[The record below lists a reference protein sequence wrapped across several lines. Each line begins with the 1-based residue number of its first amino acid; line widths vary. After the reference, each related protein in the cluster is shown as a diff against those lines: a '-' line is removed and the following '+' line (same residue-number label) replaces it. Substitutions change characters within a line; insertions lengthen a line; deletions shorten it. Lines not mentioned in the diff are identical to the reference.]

1 MTKPIDSRKAA
12 LLQRIEALET
22 PEAIAQLHR
31 ELDILELK
39 EQHPDL
45 PIGVRPQVNVEA
57 LAREQGYTGTDCNK
71 INKLIARLDF
81 GEDVDQYFNR

>member
-1 MTKPIDSRKAA
+1 MTKPIDPREAA

-45 PIGVRPQVNVEA
+45 PIGVRPQIDVEA
-57 LAREQGYTGTDCNK
+57 LAREQGYIGFDA
-71 INKLIARLDF
+71 ARFAALA
-81 GEDVDQYFNR
+81 